1 MRRDTDAHH
10 DEILRQA
17 SLEHV
22 RLLVEKNRQDT
33 GLDGPPVAPRRIGSI
48 GIVGAGMMGTAIAA
62 VHLKHDLPVRISDT
76 DETMLAGAGDKIVSE
91 LSGETSEAKTR
102 GLVDR
107 LVSPVADE
115 TDLAGCDLV
124 LESIV
129 EDVYLKRQLYGR
141 LQPRLSGQTILA
153 SNTSTIP
160 IERLADGLADPERFC
175 GFHFC
180 HPVQQRP
187 LVEIIRGPATSDLT
201 ITTMVA
207 HAKAVGKMPIVVAD
221 GPGFLI
227 NRLLLPYLGEALE
240 LLLEGVDIKDVE
252 AAATGFG
259 MAKGPLGLLDEIGL
273 DTTLKGG
280 LVLAAAFPERTVASP
295 LLVAMVKAGLLG
307 VKSGAGFFT
316 YDRKTDDIQAER
328 TLNAAATRLIA
339 QWAYSPQKQMP
350 EKPTPEKPSPEKPS
364 PGEITT
370 RLFLPMVLEAT
381 RILAEQRVRHPRD
394 IDLGVLFGLGFPAQ
408 RGGLLWWADT
418 LGAAEIIEM
427 LRSLE
432 RLGPRAEPTPLL
444 IEMAR
449 DDTRFYDPPAHRG
462 VGLA

>member
-1 MRRDTDAHH
+1 MRCDTDAHH
-10 DEILRQA
+10 DEMLRQA
-17 SLEHV
+17 SLENV
-22 RLLVEKNRQDT
+22 RLLVEKNRHDT

-76 DETMLAGAGDKIVSE
+76 DETMLAGACDKIVSE
-91 LSGETSEAKTR
+91 LSGEMSEAKTR

-115 TDLAGCDLV
+115 TALAGCDLV

-129 EDVYLKRQLYGR
+129 EDAGLKRQLYGR

-160 IERLADGLADPERFC
+160 IERLAVGLADPARFC

-201 ITTMVA
+201 IATMVA
-207 HAKAVGKMPIVVAD
+207 HAKAVGKMPIVVDD

-240 LLLEGVDIKDVE
+240 LLLEGVDIKDIE

-295 LLVAMVKAGLLG
+295 LLVAMVKAGQLG

-328 TLNAAATRLIA
+328 TLDAAAARLIA

-350 EKPTPEKPSPEKPS
+350 QKQMSQKPSPQK
-364 PGEITT
+364 ITT

-381 RILAEQRVRHPRD
+381 RILAEQKVRHPRD

-418 LGAAEIIEM
+418 LGAGRIIEM
-427 LRSLE
+427 LRWLE

-449 DDTRFYDPPAHRG
+449 DNTRFYDPPAHRG
-462 VGLA
+462 VCLA

>member
-1 MRRDTDAHH
+1 LRRDTDAHH

-141 LQPRLSGQTILA
+141 LQPRLPGQTILA
-153 SNTSTIP
+153 TNTSTIP
-160 IERLADGLADPERFC
+160 IERLADGLADPARFC

-201 ITTMVA
+201 IATMFA
-207 HAKAVGKMPIVVAD
+207 HAKAVGKMPIVVDD

-240 LLLEGVDIKDVE
+240 LLLEGVDIKDIE

-259 MAKGPLGLLDEIGL
+259 MAKGPLGFLDEIGL

-316 YDRKTDDIQAER
+316 YDRTTDDIQAEK
-328 TLNAAATRLIA
+328 TLDAAAVQLIA

-350 EKPTPEKPSPEKPS
+350 QKRS

-381 RILAEQRVRHPRD
+381 RILAEQKVRHPRD
-394 IDLGVLFGLGFPAQ
+394 IDLGVLFGLGFPSQ

-418 LGAAEIIEM
+418 LGAGRIIEM

-432 RLGPRAEPTPLL
+432 RLGPRAEATPLL

-449 DDTRFYDPPAHRG
+449 DDTRFYDPPTHRG